1 MNVIM
6 RFECE
11 DVSCTC
17 LMHVSTPEPYFVEA
31 LLHHPVS
38 DVLRFRGKALV
49 GVFCG
54 KPMALFHPVL
64 GRMFDQEFLIC
75 SYLFTHSGW
84 TITVISSTPGPSSPT
99 ITRHHGAAP
108 RRNPNFAQWAST
120 AETLRVDAV
129 WVSCQ
134 AFIRIHHHSPMLER
148 NAPFASASICFIMFH
163 RLLAEMG

>member
-1 MNVIM
+1 MFPPPSHTSLRRCYTIRSVM
-6 RFECE
+6 FGGFEGKLWWVAFVGSPWHCF
-11 DVSCTC
+11 
-17 LMHVSTPEPYFVEA
+17 TP
-31 LLHHPVS
+31 L
-38 DVLRFRGKALV
+38 
-49 GVFCG
+49 
-54 KPMALFHPVL
+54 L

-129 WVSCQ
+129 WVSYQ